1 MMPNYIYSFAAFT
14 ARILP
19 LPIKRLIYRLG
30 PISRIIRKGLNAAMP
45 KGLTSVTITSG
56 ELPPLRIAIDLQ
68 SEKSYWLGTYEP
80 ELQTAIRD
88 LVKPGMKVY
97 DVGANIGFFTLL
109 FANIVGE
116 AGKVFAFEALPGNV
130 ERLRINLA
138 LNRLEGRV
146 SVISSAV
153 IDGSREVNFIIGPSD
168 NMGKVNG
175 SAGRPMAIDT
185 ECITIP
191 GISLDDFV
199 YQEDH
204 PAPQVVKMDIEGG
217 EVLALP
223 GMKRLLS
230 EHHPVLFLECHDRK
244 AIGISWEIL
253 SGQGYSIRR
262 LQRNYPIVSMPES
275 LDRKAYLVAFPPGM
289 SPA

>member
-1 MMPNYIYSFAAFT
+1 MMSNYIFSFASFT

-19 LPIKRLIYRLG
+19 MPIKQLAYRLG
-30 PISRIIRKGLNAAMP
+30 PISRIIRKGLNAVLP
-45 KGLTSVTITSG
+45 KGLTPVTIASG
-56 ELPPLRIAIDLQ
+56 ALADMRIAINLE

-80 ELQTAIRD
+80 DLQSAIQD

-116 AGKVFAFEALPGNV
+116 AGKVFAFEALPRNI

-138 LNRLEGRV
+138 LNRLEERV
-146 SVISSAV
+146 SIISSAV
-153 IDGSREVNFIIGPSD
+153 IDGSRDVNFFLGPSD
-168 NMGKVNG
+168 NMGKANG
-175 SAGRPMAIDT
+175 SAGRPLAVDT
-185 ECITIP
+185 ENIPIP

-199 YQEDH
+199 YKEGY
-204 PAPQVVKMDIEGG
+204 PAPHVVKMDIEGG

-223 GMKRLLS
+223 GMRQLLRV
-230 EHHPVLFLECHDRK
+230 HQPVLLLECHGRK

-262 LQRNYPIVSMPES
+262 LQRNYPIVSTPES
-275 LDRKAYLVAFPPGM
+275 LDRKAYLVALPPGI
-289 SPA
+289 SPV

>member
-1 MMPNYIYSFAAFT
+1 MMSNYIFSFASFT

-19 LPIKRLIYRLG
+19 MPIKRLAYRLG

-45 KGLTSVTITSG
+45 KGLTPVTITSG
-56 ELPPLRIAIDLQ
+56 ALRSLRIAIDLQ
-68 SEKSYWLGTYEP
+68 SEKSYWLGTYEL
-80 ELQTAIRD
+80 ELQSAIRD
-88 LVKPGMKVY
+88 LVEPGMQVY
-97 DVGANIGFFTLL
+97 DIGANIGFFTLL

-138 LNRLEGRV
+138 LNGLEGRV
-146 SVISSAV
+146 SLISSAV

-175 SAGRPMAIDT
+175 SAGRPTAVDT
-185 ECITIP
+185 ESITIP

-199 YQEDH
+199 YEADQ
-204 PAPQVVKMDIEGG
+204 PAPQVIKMDIEGG

-223 GMKRLLS
+223 GMRRLLR
-230 EHHPVLFLECHDRK
+230 EHEPVLFLECHGRE

-253 SGQGYSIRR
+253 SGQGYSIRG
-262 LQRNYPIVSMPES
+262 LQRNYPVISTPDS
-275 LDRKAYLVAFPPGM
+275 LDRKVYLAAFPPGM
-289 SPA
+289 SPV